1 MKKIWLSAL
10 CLAAVAGFSGCNESI
25 QVDDLGTPVGSM
37 SLDFSSHSL
46 ALSQA
51 NSCEDYRKHVLD
63 SLARKIA
70 YERFGTYG
78 GYRWG
83 WDVDYAEEPSASP
96 DATNSGS
103 KESAGDYTV
112 TNVQEAGA
120 DELDSVKNDGTYMY
134 SVQNNDVH
142 ITQVWPPEEMKD
154 VSVIR
159 GIGES
164 KYSDMYVRGLMLS
177 GDKLLV
183 LGTAWTWNDDDDKWW
198 YSESASV
205 VNVYDVSDHTAPK
218 LIKTHKV
225 DGNIEDARLIKNR
238 LHVVSSA
245 EMGVSWYEL
254 YDLAVADIPGVPR
267 FVSPWEDDDFSYD
280 DWTSEQWDEYYDKQE
295 SWFDAREENIK
306 KYLPNIRA
314 WVEQKYSSMDDLK
327 WPKYT
332 DGTVKRDAV
341 SCSDVYIPA
350 TSSQKDGLLLIS
362 EISGDNFE
370 NFSAKAVSDYG
381 WLIYASTENLYVVSN
396 SSYWWS
402 DCMFDEKGCK
412 PYSHIHHFNLGDANG
427 QVKYVNSGEVEGMI
441 HDQFWLSEYDG
452 HLRVVSSPI
461 YWWGNSPEGHSL
473 SVYDVNTPSVM
484 KLTGSVSGFGKDE
497 RVYSSRMFGKKGF
510 VVSFRNT
517 DPLFSFDLSD
527 PNAPKLAGK
536 LEIPGYSSYIHPVGE
551 NHLLTIGE
559 DGDENGRLTGIQ
571 LQLFDV
577 TDLAHPVQKYKTV
590 IAQDISEDDYSSYG
604 WSEAMYDH
612 HAMNYHEKSGLLAVP
627 INISSWTAYNY
638 HHFSGMLIY
647 KITPDTDFELIGGV
661 DHADLVNNE
670 RYWWTNLDRAR
681 FYFKDAGVYD
691 KNAYVY
697 TISGKG
703 IKVND
708 ANNPKNQIAVVE
720 YE

>member
-51 NSCEDYRKHVLD
+51 NSCEDYRKHILD

-134 SVQNNDVH
+134 SVRGNDVH

-164 KYSDMYVRGLMLS
+164 KNSDMYVRGLMLS

-183 LGTAWTWNDDDDKWW
+183 LGTAWTWNDDDEKWW
-198 YSESASV
+198 YSEEASV
-205 VNVYDVSDHTAPK
+205 VNVYDVSDHAAPK

-225 DGNIEDARLIKNR
+225 DGYIEDARLIKNR

-295 SWFDAREENIK
+295 AWFDAREENIK

-314 WVEQKYSSMDDLK
+314 WVEQKYASMDDLK

-350 TSSQKDGLLLIS
+350 TSSRKDGLLLIS

-427 QVKYVNSGEVEGMI
+427 QVKYVNSGEIEGMVG
-441 HDQFWLSEYDG
+441 DQFWMSEYDG

-461 YWWGNSPEGHSL
+461 YWGNSPDGHTL
-473 SVYDVNTPSVM
+473 SVYDVNTPSLM